1 MSKPKPKPEPT
12 PPTPP
17 PSSKAWENVVGEPEP
32 AAVAAAVDP
41 IKPPCPDTDPELGD
55 LTPAYVGWFKDN
67 HEAEE
72 YIRKY
77 AGRMEIAERQRGGV
91 A

>member
-1 MSKPKPKPEPT
+1 MSKPTPKPT
-12 PPTPP
+12 TT
-17 PSSKAWENVVGEPEP
+17 AWDNAVGEPEP
-32 AAVAAAVDP
+32 AAGAVGP

>member
-12 PPTPP
+12 
-17 PSSKAWENVVGEPEP
+17 AWDNAVGEPEP
-32 AAVAAAVDP
+32 AAVAAPVDP

-67 HEAEE
+67 HEADE

>member
-1 MSKPKPKPEPT
+1 MSKPTPKPTT
-12 PPTPP
+12 P
-17 PSSKAWENVVGEPEP
+17 AWDNAVGEPEP
-32 AAVAAAVDP
+32 AAAAVDP
-41 IKPPCPDTDPELGD
+41 IKPPCPETHPELGD

-67 HEAEE
+67 HEADE

-91 A
+91 V

>member
-1 MSKPKPKPEPT
+1 MSKPKPKPT

-32 AAVAAAVDP
+32 AVVAVDY
-41 IKPPCPDTDPELGD
+41 IKPPCPETHPELGD
-55 LTPAYVGWFKDN
+55 LTPAYVAWYKA
-67 HEAEE
+67 HHTEEE

-77 AGRMEIAERQRGGV
+77 AGRMEIAERQRGGIV
-91 A
+91 